1 MSRPYILNKKIVC
14 AFIGVWSILSTTH
27 FLLGF
32 EMAKGGNTISVDDVN
47 NLQTTY

>member
-14 AFIGVWSILSTTH
+14 AFIGVWSILSTT
-27 FLLGF
+27 LGF